1 MKRIVEMKH
10 FKTVIVFF
18 IMLAGNPLLVLG
30 TSKQAITNESL
41 FSEGGI
47 IGLIILSLVVVL
59 ALIIIL
65 LSRIGKLTFDLATR
79 ETKTRQ
85 QEIDEAMETLS
96 ESQVDR
102 LISRQN
108 YFKFRVT
115 GDELGGTGKPL
126 DDRGLVSNLVKN
138 IGPRITA
145 EKRKNTTQASIE
157 PEHRRLILGFI
168 ITATFWLV
176 FGSAVGEYLG
186 IKFIAPELDK
196 VSWLSFGRLRPV
208 HTNTVFW
215 GWASLGMIG
224 LGYHVVPRTSN
235 TSLFSYKIG
244 WISLISINL
253 AVILG
258 NICLMAG
265 VNNGGGEYREYIWPV
280 ALLFAT
286 GLALTIYNYYQ
297 TIANRKTTEIYVS
310 NWYIM
315 GAGIWTLILVTIAY
329 LPFYQDG
336 LGETIIQGYLMHQ
349 AVGMWFMTF
358 TLGLVYY
365 YLPRALNKPI
375 YSYSLGVLAFWT
387 QMLFYTLIGTHHFLF
402 SPVPWWLQTVAI
414 VFSIGMFIPVT
425 AGTANFLLTI
435 KGSWKMIS
443 DSYVL
448 PFLFI
453 GVIFY
458 FIGSSQGSLQAF
470 RFTSVIWHFTDFNVA
485 HSHITM
491 YGIISIFL
499 WGFMYYLMPAI
510 TGRNPREV
518 LVGMHFWLAVIG
530 LLLYVFPLM
539 IGGTLKGLS
548 WLNEEPFISSVVLMI
563 PYWIWRAI
571 GGSFMFLSHI
581 VFAYNVYYMMKG
593 PALKIDNVK

>member
-1 MKRIVEMKH
+1 M
-10 FKTVIVFF
+10 TVLFCD
-18 IMLAGNPLLVLG
+18 PLPIFG
-30 TSKQAITNESL
+30 IEENAISNDTL
-41 FSEGGI
+41 FAQGGI
-47 IGLIILSLVVVL
+47 IGSIVL
-59 ALIIIL
+59 ALVIILAVIIIL
-65 LSRIGKLTFDLATR
+65 LGRISRLTFIMAR
-79 ETKTRQ
+79 QEGKTRQ
-85 QEIDEAMETLS
+85 QEIDQALERLS
-96 ESQVDR
+96 ESQIDR

-108 YFKFRVT
+108 FFKFRIT
-115 GDELGGTGKPL
+115 GDELGGKEGAR
-126 DDRGLVSNLVKN
+126 DDRGLVADLVKN
-138 IGPRITA
+138 VGPRMVA
-145 EKRKNTTQASIE
+145 EKRKNTKRTPID
-157 PEHRRLILGFI
+157 PEHKRLILGFI

-186 IKFIAPELDK
+186 VKFIMPELDSI
-196 VSWLSFGRLRPV
+196 SWLSFGRLRPV

-224 LGYHVVPRTSN
+224 LGYYVVPRTSN
-235 TSLFSYKIG
+235 TSLYSYKIG
-244 WISLISINL
+244 WLSLISINL
-253 AVILG
+253 SVITG
-258 NICLMAG
+258 NLCLMLG
-265 VNNGGGEYREYIWPV
+265 INNGGGEYREYVWPV

-286 GLALTIYNYYQ
+286 GLALTMYNYYQ
-297 TIANRKTTEIYVS
+297 TIAKRKTAEIYVS

-315 GAGIWTLILVTIAY
+315 GAGIWTLVLVTIAY

-402 SPVPWWLQTVAI
+402 SPIPWWLQTVAI

-425 AGTANFLLTI
+425 AGTANFLLTM
-435 KGSWKMIS
+435 KGSWKAIS

-458 FIGSSQGSLQAF
+458 FVGSTQGSLQAF
-470 RFTSVIWHFTDFNVA
+470 RFTSVVWHFTDFNVA

-491 YGIISIFL
+491 YGIISIFI
-499 WGFMYYLMPAI
+499 WGFSYYLMPGI
-510 TGRNPREV
+510 TGRNPKEV
-518 LVGMHFWLAVIG
+518 LVGMHFWLALIG

-539 IGGTLKGLS
+539 IGGTLRGLS
-548 WLNEEPFISSVVLMI
+548 WLNGEPFIASVELMV
-563 PYWIWRAI
+563 PYWVWRAI

-581 VFAYNVYYMMKG
+581 VFAYNVYDMIRKKAG
-593 PALKIDNVK
+593 K

>member
-1 MKRIVEMKH
+1 MKH
-10 FKTVIVFF
+10 FKTAMMFF
-18 IMLAGNPLLVLG
+18 ALLAGPSLLALG
-30 TSKQAITNESL
+30 TSKDAITNESL

-85 QEIDEAMETLS
+85 QEIDEALETLS

-115 GDELGGTGKPL
+115 GDELGGTEKPS
-126 DDRGLVSNLVKN
+126 DDRGLVSKLVKN
-138 IGPRITA
+138 LGPRITA

-168 ITATFWLV
+168 VTATFWLV
-176 FGSAVGEYLG
+176 FGSAIGEYLG
-186 IKFIAPELDK
+186 IKFVAPELDK

-235 TSLFSYKIG
+235 TNLFSYKIG

-265 VNNGGGEYREYIWPV
+265 INNGGGEYREYIWPV

-297 TIANRKTTEIYVS
+297 TIAKRKTTEIYVS

-458 FIGSSQGSLQAF
+458 FVGSSQGSLQAF

-499 WGFMYYLMPAI
+499 WGFMYYLMPTI
-510 TGRNPREV
+510 TGRNPKEV

-548 WLNEEPFISSVVLMI
+548 WLNEEPFISSVVLMV

-593 PALKIDNVK
+593 PTLKIDNVK

>member
-1 MKRIVEMKH
+1 MLLLLAVLFCDPGSIFGVERNPVDND
-10 FKTVIVFF
+10 TL
-18 IMLAGNPLLVLG
+18 LA
-30 TSKQAITNESL
+30 Q
-41 FSEGGI
+41 GGI
-47 IGLIILSLVVVL
+47 IGSIVL
-59 ALIIIL
+59 ALVVILAVIIVL
-65 LSRIGKLTFDLATR
+65 LGRISRLTFIMAR
-79 ETKTRQ
+79 QEGKTRQ
-85 QEIDEAMETLS
+85 QEIDQALEKLS
-96 ESQVDR
+96 ESQIDR

-115 GDELGGTGKPL
+115 GDELGGWQGAR
-126 DDRGLVSNLVKN
+126 DERGLVADLEKN
-138 IGPRITA
+138 VSPRVIA
-145 EKRKNTTQASIE
+145 EKRKNTKKVSID
-157 PEHRRLILGFI
+157 PRHKRLILGFI
-168 ITATFWLV
+168 VSATIWLV

-186 IKFIAPELDK
+186 VKFILPELDSI
-196 VSWLSFGRLRPV
+196 SWLSFGRLRPV

-224 LGYHVVPRTSN
+224 LGYYVVPRTSN
-235 TSLFSYKIG
+235 TTLYSYKIG
-244 WISLISINL
+244 WLSLIFINL
-253 AVILG
+253 AVITG
-258 NICLMAG
+258 NLCLMMG
-265 VNNGGGEYREYIWPV
+265 INNGGGEYREYIWPV

-297 TIANRKTTEIYVS
+297 TIAKRKTTEIYVS

-315 GAGIWTLILVTIAY
+315 GAGIWTLVLVTIAY
-329 LPFYQDG
+329 LPFYQNG

-358 TLGLVYY
+358 TLGLIYY

-402 SPVPWWLQTVAI
+402 SPIPWWLQTVAI

-425 AGTANFLLTI
+425 AGTANFLLTM
-435 KGSWKMIS
+435 KGSWKAIS

-458 FIGSSQGSLQAF
+458 FVGSTQGSLQAF

-491 YGIISIFL
+491 YGIISIFI
-499 WGFMYYLMPAI
+499 WGFTYYLMPGI
-510 TGRNPREV
+510 TGKNPKQA
-518 LVGMHFWLAVIG
+518 LVGMHFWLALIG

-539 IGGTLKGLS
+539 IGGTLRGLS
-548 WLNEEPFISSVVLMI
+548 WLNEEPFMKSVELMV

-581 VFAYNVYYMMKG
+581 IFAYNIYDMMGKKT
-593 PALKIDNVK
+593 AMTDKI